1 MARPEWLRTF
11 LAIYRAG
18 SVTEAARLRGLSQ
31 PATSQQL
38 AGLER
43 AIGTAL
49 FVRTPSG
56 VVATERGRELYGE
69 VAASLDQ
76 LETVLAGL
84 DVGRVATQS
93 PALRIGCSAEYFS
106 TEVVGR
112 IATSGLR
119 VVARFADDGALL
131 SDLERGEL
139 DVAITSTT
147 PSRRAFGLAPIGEKR
162 FLLVGAPDRTP
173 QAAMSSTKA
182 LGDWLVDIPWAAY
195 SLEFPITRRFWQT
208 QLGRPFGADL
218 RVVAP
223 DLRAVLSAVER
234 GIGVSI
240 LPSFICADAL
250 ASRRVVEI
258 YPVSALIPPEPWFC
272 CFRQGEDDRPSIAQ
286 LLAMFG

>member
-1 MARPEWLRTF
+1 MSRPEWLRTF

-18 SVTEAARLRGLSQ
+18 SITEAARLRGLSQ

-84 DVGRVATQS
+84 DVGRMAES

-119 VVARFADDGALL
+119 VVARFAEDSALL
-131 SDLERGEL
+131 TDLERGEL
-139 DVAITSTT
+139 DVAVTSMT
-147 PSRRAFGLAPIGEKR
+147 PSRRAFGAAPIGEKR
-162 FLLVGAPDRTP
+162 FVLVGAPDHTP
-173 QAAMSSTKA
+173 QAALTSTKV
-182 LGDWLVDIPWAAY
+182 LGDWLIDKPWTAY

-208 QLGRPFGADL
+208 QLGRPFGAEL
-218 RVVAP
+218 RLVAP
-223 DLRAVLSAVER
+223 DLRAVLSAVES
-234 GIGVSI
+234 GIGVSV

-250 ASRRVVEI
+250 ATRRVVEI
-258 YPVSALIPPEPWFC
+258 YPVSGLIPPEPWFL

-286 LLAMFG
+286 LLALFR